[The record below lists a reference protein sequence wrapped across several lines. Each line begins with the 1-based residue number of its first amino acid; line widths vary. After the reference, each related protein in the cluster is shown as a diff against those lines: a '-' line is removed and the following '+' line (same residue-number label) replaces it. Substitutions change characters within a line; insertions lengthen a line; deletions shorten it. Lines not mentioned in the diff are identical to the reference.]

1 MPNLS
6 PINPQETQ
14 APELRA
20 MYMSDLPQVLAIIEE
35 HDDDDAES
43 AEADYQE
50 EGFDNQFVLEV
61 DGTVVGVIG
70 YREVSATDNTYWLSW
85 TYLDKS
91 VRGRGLGKGM
101 LAQVLQKLR
110 EANARKLFVKISSY
124 EDPDEG
130 KIYERAMKMYQS
142 SGFQTEVVSESFY
155 DEGEDQFILGL
166 DLQGGDADFSG
177 DFPKV
182 EEEKPVIRFNGLHE
196 IADSDGAYTFAWEVQ
211 DSIKLFGKRNFS
223 VDDLVLGL
231 RSVKEAGGRRVFLT
245 FPSNLPL
252 IHKPLQAAG
261 FKFVGQLT
269 DYYERGV
276 HEFHFTHDLAD
287 L

>member
-6 PINPQETQ
+6 PINPQDTQ

-61 DGTVVGVIG
+61 DDAVVGVTG

-85 TYLDKS
+85 TYLDES

-110 EANARKLFVKISSY
+110 DAEARKLFVKISGY

-142 SGFQTEVVSESFY
+142 SGFETEVVSESFY

-166 DLQGGDADFSG
+166 NLQGEDADFSG

-182 EEEKPVIRFNGLHE
+182 EEEKPMIRFNGLHE
-196 IADSDGAYTFAWEVQ
+196 IADSDGAYTFDWVVQ
-211 DSIKLFGKRNFS
+211 DSFKLFGKRSFS

-231 RSVKEAGGRRVFLT
+231 RSVKQAGGRRVFLT